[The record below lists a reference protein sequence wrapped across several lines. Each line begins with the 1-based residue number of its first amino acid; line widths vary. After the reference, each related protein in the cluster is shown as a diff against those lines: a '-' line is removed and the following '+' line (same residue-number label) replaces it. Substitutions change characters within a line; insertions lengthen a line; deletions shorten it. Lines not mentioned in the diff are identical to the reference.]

1 MSPENSPTAT
11 CPDDETLVALIEH
24 RVVGDRLARLERHVA
39 TCPTCLDVV
48 AATLPPVT
56 EIRSPDEPVQRL
68 VTNVPTFTRGP
79 HAIRLHRWAMAAGV
93 LLAVG
98 GLLLGATRWPIG
110 EHVATTLAR
119 LGTKLLGA
127 RLAAKT
133 VDVRFGGEPS
143 TLVVTLH
150 QVGIGDVSER
160 LASADAIAVTVA
172 LAAPLSGKPLITGV
186 RVTRLELNLVA
197 GDPAALVSSR
207 ADRAQVLALLAQVS
221 RIDVVDG
228 RVLLPGPGR
237 TSLAVEALTG
247 GVERTVDGAR
257 LALEGRTA
265 GAVVDVAGTIA
276 GAEHDIEI
284 TIGGRELDATA
295 LPILSARLSGIVDL
309 HLDVTTRANALRAD
323 GRVAVRKGHLVGRGP
338 VALLRLSAPARD
350 ILAGFDPA
358 LGGDDLP
365 FDDAR
370 AIVAWRHGTW
380 RLPRIFVT
388 MRNVIA
394 GGRASISARGE
405 LSGHGALRL
414 PPELAGALQPEAPLL
429 TGFRE
434 ESGAATVPFAVGGS
448 WQVPRLVLD
457 RP

>member
-56 EIRSPDEPVQRL
+56 GIRSPDEQIERL
-68 VTNVPTFTRGP
+68 VRNVPTLTRGP

-127 RLAAKT
+127 QLAAKT
-133 VDVRFGGEPS
+133 VDVRFADEPS
-143 TLVVTLH
+143 TLVVTLY
-150 QVGIGDVSER
+150 QVGIGDASER
-160 LASADAIAVTVA
+160 LVSADAIAVTVA
-172 LAAPLSGKPLITGV
+172 LAAPLSGEPVITGV
-186 RVTRLELNLVA
+186 RVTHPELSLVA
-197 GDPAALVSSR
+197 RDSATLVSSK
-207 ADRAQVLALLAQVS
+207 ADRAQVLALLARAS

-228 RVLLPGPGR
+228 RVLLPGPGG

-247 GVERTVDGAR
+247 GVERTADGAR
-257 LALEGRTA
+257 LALQGRTA
-265 GAVVDVAGTIA
+265 GGAVDVMGTIA
-276 GAEHDIEI
+276 GAEHDIEA
-284 TIGGRELDATA
+284 TIGGRGLDATA
-295 LPILSARLSGIVDL
+295 LPILGARLSGIVDL
-309 HLDVTTRANALRAD
+309 HLDLTTRANVLRVD
-323 GRVAVRKGHLVGRGP
+323 GRVAARKGHLVGRGP
-338 VALLRLSAPARD
+338 VALLRLSVPVRD

-358 LGGDDLP
+358 LVGDDLP

-370 AIVAWRHGTW
+370 AIVVWHHGTW
-380 RLPRIFVT
+380 RFPRIFVT
-388 MRNVIA
+388 TRDVIA

-405 LSGHGALRL
+405 VSGHGTLRL

-429 TGFRE
+429 TGFRD
-434 ESGAATVPFAVGGS
+434 ESGAATVPFTVGGS
-448 WQVPRLVLD
+448 WQVPQLVLD

>member
-1 MSPENSPTAT
+1 MSPEEFQNAT

-24 RVVGDRLARLERHVA
+24 RVLGDRLARLERHVA
-39 TCPTCLDVV
+39 TCPACLDVL

-56 EIRSPDEPVQRL
+56 GISSPDEQIERL
-68 VTNVPTFTRGP
+68 ARNVPTRAREP
-79 HAIRLHRWAMAAGV
+79 HRMRWRRWAMAAVV

-98 GLLLGATRWPIG
+98 GLLLGATRWSIG
-110 EHVATTLAR
+110 EHVAPTLAR

-133 VDVRFGGEPS
+133 VNVRFGDEPS

-150 QVGIGDVSER
+150 QVGIGDASER

-172 LAAPLSGKPLITGV
+172 LAAPLSGDPLITGV
-186 RVTRLELNLVA
+186 RVTRPELNFMA
-197 GDPAALVSSR
+197 RDSAALVSSK
-207 ADRAQVLALLAQVS
+207 ADRAQVLALLAQAS

-228 RVLLPGPGR
+228 RVLLPGPAG

-247 GVERTVDGAR
+247 GVERTADGAR
-257 LALEGRTA
+257 LALEGHTA
-265 GAVVDVAGTIA
+265 GGVVDVVGTIA
-276 GAEHDIEI
+276 GAGHDVEV
-284 TIGGRELDATA
+284 TIGGRGLDATA

-309 HLDVTTRANALRAD
+309 HLDVTTRANALRAE

-338 VALLRLSAPARD
+338 VALLRLSAPVRD

-358 LGGDDLP
+358 LAGDDLP

-370 AIVAWRHGTW
+370 AIVVWRHGTW

-388 MRNVIA
+388 TRDVIA
-394 GGRASISARGE
+394 GGRASISARDE
-405 LSGHGALRL
+405 VSGHGTLRL
-414 PPELAGALQPEAPLL
+414 PPQLAGALQPEVPLL
-429 TGFRE
+429 TGFRD

-448 WQVPRLVLD
+448 WQVPQLVLD